1 MPQRSHDPGET
12 SIERCVVAGAGL
24 APEPGHHVVGEALLP
39 FGEGPVLRHLG
50 ERE

>member
-1 MPQRSHDPGET
+1 VPQPSHDAAET
-12 SIERCVVAGAGL
+12 AVERWVVAGTGL

-39 FGEGPVLRHLG
+39 FRERPVLRHLG